1 MEVEPMQRHWSE
13 QELETYWS
21 FSSDELTLI
30 PQRDASSRLG
40 VAASLKFFQLE
51 GFFPS
56 SVKDIPAVAIDH
68 MAKLLDVDP
77 KAIAD
82 YDWQGRTGTRYRRRL
97 RTALG
102 IRPSTTD
109 DFKEVEAWLCQEVV
123 PWDHDLRHLQDA
135 VHAWYRSRLI
145 EPATEG
151 RIERLVRSAVRT
163 YEAAICDGTAA
174 KLLPRTCKA
183 MDALIDSSLSSDE
196 QDADAGSDWRITPFS
211 VLKTDPGRVS
221 LKSVLRE
228 LEKLSQIE
236 ALELPENLF
245 AEIQPKILR
254 QYRLRAAAEPPR
266 EVRLHPEPIRY
277 TLLAAF
283 CWQRRQEIID
293 GLVDLLIQI
302 VHRISVRAEKKV
314 VDELLGDLQKVHGK
328 TTLLFK
334 MAEAALE
341 HPDGVVRQVLY
352 PVVSEQ
358 TLSDLVQ
365 EYRSQGPTYRR
376 HVYTILRA
384 SYSGHYRRML
394 PPLLDA
400 LDFQANTA
408 THRPIIQAL
417 ALIKANRESRKQHF
431 AIDGTVPIEGVIP
444 PNWRELVMEQDPNGE
459 IRVNRINYE
468 ISALHSLRE
477 GLRCKAIWVVG
488 ADRFRNPDDDLPT
501 DFDEQRTHYYAVLQQ
516 PESADDFIA
525 GVRKDME
532 GSLSRLNDGLPQNPK
547 VTLRANG
554 KNRIKLSPLDPQPE
568 PANMLRMKAELMRRW
583 PMTSLLDVLKE
594 TDLRVG
600 FSEVFHSVASREILD
615 RTTLQPRLLR
625 CLYGLGTNAGLKRV
639 VAGDPSL
646 TYNDLL
652 YIRRRY
658 MHKDALREAIA
669 RVANATFAIRRPDIW
684 GEGTT
689 SCASDA
695 KKFGAWDQNLMTEWH
710 IRYGGRGVM
719 IYWHVEKKSV
729 CIYSQLKRCS
739 SSEVAAMIEGVLRHC
754 TEMEVEQQYVDSHG
768 QSEVAFAFSHLLG
781 FDLMPRLKAIAAQK
795 LSRPNPG
802 NVAAYPNLQPILTQ
816 PINWVLIRQQYDEM
830 IKYATALCLGT
841 AEPESI
847 LRRFTRNN
855 VQHPTYR
862 ALIELGKAI
871 KTSFLA
877 RYLHEESLRREI
889 HAGLNVVENWNSA
902 NGFIFYGKS
911 GEIATN
917 RLDDQELSVL
927 SLHLLQACLVYINT
941 LMLQDILAEPAWMGR
956 MTAEDFRALSPLVY
970 VHVNP
975 YGTFELDMD
984 ARLPLAA

>member
-1 MEVEPMQRHWSE
+1 MQRHWNE
-13 QELETYWS
+13 QELDTYWS
-21 FSSDELTLI
+21 FSSDEFALI
-30 PQRDASSRLG
+30 PNGDDSSRLG
-40 VAASLKFFQLE
+40 VGASLKFLQLE

-56 SVKDIPAVAIDH
+56 SAQDIPSVAIDH

-82 YDWQGRTGTRYRRRL
+82 YDWQGRSGTRHRRRL

-102 IRPSTTD
+102 IRPSTAE
-109 DFKEVEAWLCQEVV
+109 DFKAVEAWLRQEVV
-123 PWDHDLRHLQDA
+123 PWDHDSRHLQDT
-135 VHAWYRSRLI
+135 VYEWYRHRLI
-145 EPATEG
+145 EPPSEG
-151 RIERLVRSAVRT
+151 RIERLVRSAVRMHET
-163 YEAAICDGTAA
+163 EIFDTTAA
-174 KLLPRTCKA
+174 KLLPSPKKA
-183 MDALIDSSLSSDE
+183 MDALIDSSIASDDPE
-196 QDADAGSDWRITPFS
+196 ADEGADWHSTPFS

-221 LKSVLRE
+221 LKSVLGE
-228 LEKLSQIE
+228 LEKLSQ
-236 ALELPENLF
+236 LETLQLSDTLF

-266 EVRLHPEPIRY
+266 EVRRHPEPVRY

-283 CWQRRQEIID
+283 CWQRRQEILD

-302 VHRISVRAEKKV
+302 VHRIAVRAEKKV
-314 VDELLGDLQKVHGK
+314 VNALLGDLQKVHGK

-334 MAEAALE
+334 MAEAALAQP
-341 HPDGVVRQVLY
+341 HGVVKEVLY

-358 TLSDLVQ
+358 TLSDLVK
-365 EYRSQGPTYRR
+365 EYRAPGPTYRR

-400 LDFQANTA
+400 LDFRTHLT
-408 THRPIIQAL
+408 THRPIIEAL
-417 ALIKANRESRKQHF
+417 AFIKANRESRKQHF
-431 AIDGTVPIEGVIP
+431 MVDGTVPIEGVIP
-444 PNWRELVMEQDPNGE
+444 AHWRELVMEPDASGQV
-459 IRVNRINYE
+459 RVNRINYE

-477 GLRCKAIWVVG
+477 GLRCKAIWVAG
-488 ADRFRNPDDDLPT
+488 ADRFRNPDEDLPA
-501 DFDEQRTHYYAVLQQ
+501 DFHAQRTTYYAALQQ
-516 PESADDFIA
+516 PENADDFIA
-525 GVRKDME
+525 GVRQAME
-532 GSLSRLNDGLPQNPK
+532 ASLSRFNDGLPKNPK
-547 VTLRANG
+547 VSLRTQG
-554 KNRIKLSPLDPQPE
+554 TNRIKLSPLAPQPE
-568 PANMLRMKAELMRRW
+568 PANILRMKAELMRRW

-600 FSEVFHSVASREILD
+600 FSDAFHSVASREVLD
-615 RTTLQPRLLR
+615 RRLLQPRLLR
-625 CLYGLGTNAGLKRV
+625 CLYGLGSNTGLKRV

-646 TYNDLL
+646 HYPDLL
-652 YIRRRY
+652 YVRRRY
-658 MHKDALREAIA
+658 IHKDALREAIG
-669 RVANATFAIRRPDIW
+669 RVANATLAIRRPEIW

-739 SSEVAAMIEGVLRHC
+739 SSEVAAMMEGVLRHC
-754 TEMEVEQQYVDSHG
+754 TAMEVEQHYVDSHG

-781 FDLMPRLKAIAAQK
+781 FELMPRLKAIAAQK
-795 LSRPNPG
+795 LSRPHPG
-802 NVAAYPNLQPILTQ
+802 NIDAYPNLQPILTQ
-816 PINWVLIRQQYDEM
+816 PINWELIRQHYNDMIQYT
-830 IKYATALCLGT
+830 TALRLGT

-847 LRRFTRNN
+847 LRRFTRTQ
-855 VQHPTYR
+855 VPHPTYR
-862 ALIELGKAI
+862 ALVELGKAI
-871 KTSFLA
+871 KTTFLA
-877 RYLHEESLRREI
+877 RYLHEESLRREVNE
-889 HAGLNVVENWNSA
+889 GLNVVENWNSA

-927 SLHLLQACLVYINT
+927 SLHLLQSCLVYINT

-975 YGTFELDMD
+975 YGTFELDME

>member
-1 MEVEPMQRHWSE
+1 MKHE
-13 QELETYWS
+13 S
-21 FSSDELTLI
+21 FEICQSI
-30 PQRDASSRLG
+30 R

-51 GFFPS
+51 GSFPS
-56 SVKDIPAVAIDH
+56 SGRDIPAAALDY
-68 MAKLLDVDP
+68 MAKQLAVEP
-77 KAIAD
+77 NAILA
-82 YDWQGRTGTRYRRRL
+82 YDWQGRTGKRYRGRL

-102 IRPSTTD
+102 IRPATAE
-109 DFKEVEAWLCQEVV
+109 DFKAVETWLREEVV
-123 PWDHDLRHLQDA
+123 PWDHHLRHLQDA
-135 VHAWYRSRLI
+135 VLGWYRSRHI
-145 EPATEG
+145 EPPTEG
-151 RIERLVRSAVRT
+151 RMDRLVRSAIRT
-163 YEAAICDGTAA
+163 HEAAICDGTAA
-174 KLLPRTCKA
+174 KLSPSTRQAL
-183 MDALIDSSLSSDE
+183 DALLDSSLPSDE
-196 QDADAGSDWRITPFS
+196 HEAQEGSDWRTTSFS

-228 LEKLSQIE
+228 LEKLRQIE
-236 ALELPENLF
+236 ALELPDNLF
-245 AEIQPKILR
+245 AAIQPKILR

-266 EVRLHPEPIRY
+266 EMRLHPEPLRY

-314 VDELLGDLQKVHGK
+314 VEELVGDLQKVHGK

-341 HPDGVVRQVLY
+341 QPHGVVKEVLY

-358 TLSDLVQ
+358 TLSDLVK
-365 EYRSQGPTYRR
+365 EYRAHGPTYRR

-400 LDFQANTA
+400 LAFRANPA

-417 ALIKANRESRKQHF
+417 ALIEANRDSRKQHF
-431 AIDGTVPIEGVIP
+431 LVDGTVPIAGVIP
-444 PNWRELVMEQDPNGE
+444 PQWRELVMEQDASGA

-488 ADRFRNPDDDLPT
+488 ADRFRNPDDDLPA
-501 DFDEQRTHYYAVLQQ
+501 DFDVQRTTYYAALQQ
-516 PESADDFIA
+516 PESAEDFIA
-525 GVRKDME
+525 GVRHTME
-532 GSLSRLNDGLPQNPK
+532 EALARFNDGLPANPK
-547 VTLRANG
+547 VTLHTQG

-568 PANMLRMKAELMRRW
+568 PANILRVKAELMSRW
-583 PMTSLLDVLKE
+583 PMTSLLDVVKE

-600 FSEVFHSVASREILD
+600 FSDALHSVAAREMLD
-615 RTTLQPRLLR
+615 RAIVQPRLLR

-646 TYNDLL
+646 HYHDLL

-658 MHKDALREAIA
+658 MHKDALREAIS
-669 RVANATFAIRRPDIW
+669 RVANATFAIRRPEIW

-719 IYWHVEKKSV
+719 IYWHVEKKAV

-754 TEMEVEQQYVDSHG
+754 TDMEVEQQYVDSHG

-781 FDLMPRLKAIAAQK
+781 FDLMPRLKAIASQK

-802 NVAAYPNLQPILTQ
+802 NVDAYPNLQSILTQ
-816 PINWVLIRQQYDEM
+816 PINWALIRQQYDEM
-830 IKYATALCLGT
+830 IKYTTALRLGT

-855 VQHPTYR
+855 VQHPTYQ
-862 ALIELGKAI
+862 ALVELGKAI
-871 KTSFLA
+871 KTTFLA
-877 RYLHEESLRREI
+877 RYLHEESLRREVN
-889 HAGLNVVENWNSA
+889 AGLNVVENWNSA

-941 LMLQDILAEPAWMGR
+941 LMLQAILADSTWMGR
-956 MTAEDFRALSPLVY
+956 MTADDFRALSPLVY
-970 VHVNP
+970 THINP
-975 YGTFELDMD
+975 YGTFELDMN
-984 ARLPLAA
+984 ARLPIAA

>member
-1 MEVEPMQRHWSE
+1 
-13 QELETYWS
+13 
-21 FSSDELTLI
+21 
-30 PQRDASSRLG
+30 
-40 VAASLKFFQLE
+40 
-51 GFFPS
+51 
-56 SVKDIPAVAIDH
+56 
-68 MAKLLDVDP
+68 
-77 KAIAD
+77 
-82 YDWQGRTGTRYRRRL
+82 
-97 RTALG
+97 
-102 IRPSTTD
+102 
-109 DFKEVEAWLCQEVV
+109 
-123 PWDHDLRHLQDA
+123 
-135 VHAWYRSRLI
+135 
-145 EPATEG
+145 
-151 RIERLVRSAVRT
+151 
-163 YEAAICDGTAA
+163 
-174 KLLPRTCKA
+174 
-183 MDALIDSSLSSDE
+183 
-196 QDADAGSDWRITPFS
+196 
-211 VLKTDPGRVS
+211 
-221 LKSVLRE
+221 
-228 LEKLSQIE
+228 
-236 ALELPENLF
+236 
-245 AEIQPKILR
+245 
-254 QYRLRAAAEPPR
+254 
-266 EVRLHPEPIRY
+266 
-277 TLLAAF
+277 
-283 CWQRRQEIID
+283 
-293 GLVDLLIQI
+293 VDLLIQI

-334 MAEAALE
+334 IAEAALE

-358 TLSDLVQ
+358 TLSDLVKG
-365 EYRSQGPTYRR
+365 YRSNGPTYRR

-400 LDFQANTA
+400 LDFRANTA

-417 ALIKANRESRKQHF
+417 DLIKANRDSRKQHF
-431 AIDGTVPIEGVIP
+431 MVDGTVPIEGVIP
-444 PNWRELVMEQDPNGE
+444 PNWRELVMEQDSNGE
-459 IRVNRINYE
+459 VRVNRINYE

-488 ADRFRNPDDDLPT
+488 ADRFRNPDDDVPA
-501 DFDEQRTHYYAVLQQ
+501 DFEEQRIRYYAVLRQ
-516 PESADDFIA
+516 PERADDFIA
-525 GVRKDME
+525 GVCTDME
-532 GSLSRLNDGLPQNPK
+532 ESLSRLNDGLPQNPN
-547 VTLRANG
+547 VTLRLQG
-554 KNRIKLSPLDPQPE
+554 QNRIKLSPLDPQPE
-568 PANMLRMKAELMRRW
+568 PANILRMKAELMSRW

-600 FSEVFHSVASREILD
+600 FSEVFHSVASREMLD
-615 RTTLQPRLLR
+615 RITLQPRLLR

-639 VAGDPSL
+639 IAGASSL

-754 TEMEVEQQYVDSHG
+754 TEMEVEHQYVDSHG

-781 FDLMPRLKAIAAQK
+781 FDLMPRLKAIASQK
-795 LSRPNPG
+795 LSRPNAG
-802 NVAAYPNLQPILTQ
+802 HVDAYPNLQPILTQ
-816 PINWVLIRQQYDEM
+816 PINWALIRHQYDDM
-830 IKYATALCLGT
+830 IKYATALRVGT

-847 LRRFTRNN
+847 LQRFTRTN

-862 ALIELGKAI
+862 ALVELGKAV
-871 KTSFLA
+871 KTAFLA
-877 RYLHEESLRREI
+877 RYLHEEALRREI
-889 HAGLNVVENWNSA
+889 HEGLNVVENWNST

-917 RLDDQELSVL
+917 RLDDQEVSVL

-956 MTAEDFRALSPLVY
+956 MTVEDFRALSPLVY
-970 VHVNP
+970 THVNP
-975 YGTFELDMD
+975 YGTFELDMTS
-984 ARLPLAA
+984 RLPLAA

>member
-1 MEVEPMQRHWSE
+1 MQRHWNDHD
-13 QELETYWS
+13 LETYWS
-21 FSSDELTLI
+21 LSSDELKLI
-30 PQRDASSRLG
+30 PHRDASSRLG
-40 VAASLKFFQLE
+40 VAASLKFLQLE
-51 GFFPS
+51 GYFPS
-56 SVKDIPAVAIDH
+56 SDRDIPSAALDY
-68 MAKLLDVDP
+68 MAKQLDVEP
-77 KAIAD
+77 NAILD
-82 YDWQGRTGTRYRRRL
+82 YDWQGRTGKRYRGRL

-102 IRPSTTD
+102 IRSATAE
-109 DFKEVEAWLCQEVV
+109 DFKAVESWLREEVV
-123 PWDHDLRHLQDA
+123 PWDHNLRHLQEA
-135 VHAWYRSRLI
+135 VYEWYRSRLI
-145 EPATEG
+145 EPPTAG

-163 YEAAICDGTAA
+163 HEAGIFDGTVA
-174 KLLPRTCKA
+174 KLLPSTRQA
-183 MDALIDSSLSSDE
+183 MDALIDSSIPSD
-196 QDADAGSDWRITPFS
+196 DPNADEGVDWRSTTFS

-228 LEKLSQIE
+228 LEKLRQIE
-236 ALELPENLF
+236 NLQLPENLF
-245 AEIQPKILR
+245 TEIQPKILR

-283 CWQRRQEIID
+283 CWQRRQEFID

-341 HPDGVVRQVLY
+341 QPNGVVKDVLY

-358 TLSDLVQ
+358 TLADLVK
-365 EYRSQGPTYRR
+365 EYRANGPTYRR

-400 LDFQANTA
+400 LDFRTNLA
-408 THRPIIQAL
+408 THRPIINAL

-431 AIDGTVPIEGVIP
+431 AVDGTVPIEGVVP
-444 PNWRELVMEQDPNGE
+444 PNWRELVMEQDSSGE

-488 ADRFRNPDDDLPT
+488 ADRFRNPDEDLPA
-501 DFDEQRTHYYAVLQQ
+501 DFDTQRTTYYMALQQ

-525 GVRKDME
+525 GVRQAME
-532 GSLSRLNDGLPQNPK
+532 DALSRFNDGLPKNPK
-547 VTLRANG
+547 VTLRVQG
-554 KNRIKLSPLDPQPE
+554 KNRIKLSPLEPQPE
-568 PANMLRMKAELMRRW
+568 PANMLRIKAELMSRW

-600 FSEVFHSVASREILD
+600 FSDAFHSVASREMLD
-615 RTTLQPRLLR
+615 RSVLQPRLLR

-646 TYNDLL
+646 NYHDLL

-658 MHKDALREAIA
+658 LQKDALREAIGH
-669 RVANATFAIRRPDIW
+669 VANATFAIRRPEIW

-781 FDLMPRLKAIAAQK
+781 FELMPRLKAIASQK
-795 LSRPNPG
+795 LSRPHPG
-802 NVAAYPNLQPILTQ
+802 NVDAYPNLQPILTQ
-816 PINWVLIRQQYDEM
+816 PINWELIRQHYDDMIQY
-830 IKYATALCLGT
+830 TAALRFGT

-847 LRRFTRNN
+847 LRRFTRSN

-862 ALIELGKAI
+862 ALVELGKAI
-871 KTSFLA
+871 KTTFLA
-877 RYLHEESLRREI
+877 RYLHEEAIRQEVNE
-889 HAGLNVVENWNSA
+889 GLNVVENWNSA

-927 SLHLLQACLVYINT
+927 SLHLLQSCLVYINT
-941 LMLQDILAEPAWMGR
+941 LMLQDILAEPEWMDR
-956 MTAEDFRALSPLVY
+956 MTTEDFRALSPLVY
-970 VHVNP
+970 THVNP
-975 YGTFELDMD
+975 YGIFELDMD

>member
-1 MEVEPMQRHWSE
+1 MQRHWNE
-13 QELETYWS
+13 HELETYWS
-21 FSSDELTLI
+21 FSSDEFKLI

-40 VAASLKFFQLE
+40 GAASLKFFQLE
-51 GFFPS
+51 GSFPS
-56 SVKDIPAVAIDH
+56 SGRDIPAAALDY
-68 MAKLLDVDP
+68 MAKQLAVEP
-77 KAIAD
+77 NAILA
-82 YDWQGRTGTRYRRRL
+82 YDWQGRTGKRYRGRL

-102 IRPSTTD
+102 IRPATAE
-109 DFKEVEAWLCQEVV
+109 DFKAVETWLREEVV
-123 PWDHDLRHLQDA
+123 PWDHHLRHLQDA
-135 VHAWYRSRLI
+135 VLGWYRSRHI
-145 EPATEG
+145 EPPTEG
-151 RIERLVRSAVRT
+151 RMDRLVRSAIRT
-163 YEAAICDGTAA
+163 HEAAICDGTAA
-174 KLLPRTCKA
+174 QLSPRTRQA
-183 MDALIDSSLSSDE
+183 LDALLDSSLPSDE
-196 QDADAGSDWRITPFS
+196 HEAQEGSDWRTTSFR

-228 LEKLSQIE
+228 LEKLRQIE
-236 ALELPENLF
+236 ALELPDNLF
-245 AEIQPKILR
+245 AAIQPKILR
-254 QYRLRAAAEPPR
+254 QYRLRAVAEPPR
-266 EVRLHPEPIRY
+266 EMRLHPEPLRY

-314 VDELLGDLQKVHGK
+314 VEELVGDLQKVHGK

-341 HPDGVVRQVLY
+341 QPHGVVKEVLY

-358 TLSDLVQ
+358 TLSDLVK
-365 EYRSQGPTYRR
+365 EYRAHGPTYRR

-400 LDFQANTA
+400 LAFRANPA

-417 ALIKANRESRKQHF
+417 ALIKANRDSRKQHF
-431 AIDGTVPIEGVIP
+431 LVDGTVPIAGVISP
-444 PNWRELVMEQDPNGE
+444 QWRELVMEQDASGA

-488 ADRFRNPDDDLPT
+488 ADRFRNPDDDLPA
-501 DFDEQRTHYYAVLQQ
+501 DFDVQRTTYYAALQQ
-516 PESADDFIA
+516 PESTEDFIA
-525 GVRKDME
+525 GVRHTME
-532 GSLSRLNDGLPQNPK
+532 EALARFNDGLPANPK
-547 VTLRANG
+547 VTLHTQG

-568 PANMLRMKAELMRRW
+568 PANILRVKAELMSRW
-583 PMTSLLDVLKE
+583 PMTSLLDVVKE

-600 FSEVFHSVASREILD
+600 FSDALHSVAAREMLD
-615 RTTLQPRLLR
+615 RAIVQPRLLR

-646 TYNDLL
+646 HYHDLL

-658 MHKDALREAIA
+658 MHKDALREAIS
-669 RVANATFAIRRPDIW
+669 RVANATFAIRRPEIW

-719 IYWHVEKKSV
+719 IYWHVEKKAV

-754 TEMEVEQQYVDSHG
+754 TDMEVEQQYVDSHG

-781 FDLMPRLKAIAAQK
+781 FDLMPRLKAIASQK

-802 NVAAYPNLQPILTQ
+802 NVDAYPNLQSILTQ
-816 PINWVLIRQQYDEM
+816 PINWALIRQQYDEM
-830 IKYATALCLGT
+830 IKYTTALRLGT

-855 VQHPTYR
+855 VQHPTYQ
-862 ALIELGKAI
+862 ALVELGKAI
-871 KTSFLA
+871 KTTFLA
-877 RYLHEESLRREI
+877 RYLHEEWLRREVN
-889 HAGLNVVENWNSA
+889 AGLNVVENWNSA

-941 LMLQDILAEPAWMGR
+941 LMLQAILADSTWMGR
-956 MTAEDFRALSPLVY
+956 MTADDFRALSPLVY
-970 VHVNP
+970 THINP
-975 YGTFELDMD
+975 YGTFELDMN
-984 ARLPLAA
+984 ARLPIAA

>member
-1 MEVEPMQRHWSE
+1 MQRHWNDD
-13 QELETYWS
+13 ELEPSWS
-21 FSSDELTLI
+21 FSSDELQLL
-30 PQRDASSRLG
+30 PHRDASSRLG

-51 GFFPS
+51 GYFPS
-56 SVKDIPAVAIDH
+56 SGRDIPSAALDY
-68 MAKLLDVDP
+68 MAKQLDVAP
-77 KAIAD
+77 NALSD
-82 YDWQGRTGTRYRRRL
+82 YDWQGRTGKRYRGRL

-102 IRPSTTD
+102 IRSATPE
-109 DFKEVEAWLCQEVV
+109 DFDALESWLREEVV
-123 PWDHDLRHLQDA
+123 PWDHNLRHLQDA
-135 VHAWYRSRLI
+135 VHEWYRSRLI
-145 EPATEG
+145 EPPSEG
-151 RIERLVRSAVRT
+151 RIERLVRSAVRIH
-163 YEAAICDGTAA
+163 ESEICDGTAA
-174 KLLPRTCKA
+174 KLLPSTRKA
-183 MDALIDSSLSSDE
+183 MDALIDSSIPSDDSE
-196 QDADAGSDWRITPFS
+196 ADEGSDWHNTSFS

-228 LEKLSQIE
+228 LEKLNQIE
-236 ALELPENLF
+236 TLALPENLF

-266 EVRLHPEPIRY
+266 EVRRHPEPIRY

-314 VDELLGDLQKVHGK
+314 VDALLGDLQKVHGK

-334 MAEAALE
+334 MAEAALDQPE
-341 HPDGVVRQVLY
+341 GVVREVLY

-358 TLSDLVQ
+358 TLTDLVK
-365 EYRSQGPTYRR
+365 EYRSNGPTYRR

-400 LDFQANTA
+400 LDFRANPA
-408 THRPIIQAL
+408 THRPLIDAL
-417 ALIKANRESRKQHF
+417 AFIKANRDSRKQHF
-431 AIDGTVPIEGVIP
+431 IVDDTVPIDGVIP
-444 PNWRELVMEQDPNGE
+444 PNWRELVLEQDPSGA

-488 ADRFRNPDDDLPT
+488 ADRFRNPDEDLPT
-501 DFDEQRTHYYAVLQQ
+501 DFDVQRTTYYAALQQ
-516 PESADDFIA
+516 PENADDFIS

-532 GSLSRLNDGLPQNPK
+532 ESLSRFNDGLPQNPK
-547 VTLRANG
+547 VTLRLQG

-568 PANMLRMKAELMRRW
+568 PANILRVKAELMSRW

-594 TDLRVG
+594 TNLRVG
-600 FSEVFHSVASREILD
+600 FSEAFHSVASRETLD
-615 RTTLQPRLLR
+615 RTALQPRLLR
-625 CLYGLGTNAGLKRV
+625 CLYGLGTNTGLKRV

-658 MHKDALREAIA
+658 IQKDALREAIA
-669 RVANATFAIRRPDIW
+669 RIANATFAIRRPEIW

-689 SCASDA
+689 SCASDS

-739 SSEVAAMIEGVLRHC
+739 SSEVAAMIEGVLRHS
-754 TEMEVEQQYVDSHG
+754 TDMEVGQQYVDSHG

-781 FDLMPRLKAIAAQK
+781 FDLMPRLKAIASQK

-802 NVAAYPNLQPILTQ
+802 NVDAYPHLQPILTQ
-816 PINWVLIRQQYDEM
+816 PINWALIREQYDDM
-830 IKYATALCLGT
+830 IKYATALRVGT

-847 LRRFTRNN
+847 LRRLTRNN

-862 ALIELGKAI
+862 ALVELGKAI
-871 KTSFLA
+871 KTTFLS
-877 RYLHEESLRREI
+877 RYLHEESLRQEI
-889 HAGLNVVENWNSA
+889 NAGLNVVENWNSA

-941 LMLQDILAEPAWMGR
+941 LMLQEILAQPEWMGR
-956 MTAEDFRALSPLVY
+956 MTAEDFRALSPLIY
-970 VHVNP
+970 MHVNP
-975 YGTFELDMD
+975 YGIFELNMEE
-984 ARLPLAA
+984 RLPIAA

>member
-1 MEVEPMQRHWSE
+1 MQRHWNDH
-13 QELETYWS
+13 ELETYWS
-21 FSSDELTLI
+21 FSSDEFKLI

-51 GFFPS
+51 GSFPS
-56 SVKDIPAVAIDH
+56 SGRDIPAAALDY
-68 MAKLLDVDP
+68 MAKQLAVEP
-77 KAIAD
+77 NAILA
-82 YDWQGRTGTRYRRRL
+82 YDWQGRTGKRYRGRL

-102 IRPSTTD
+102 IRPATAE
-109 DFKEVEAWLCQEVV
+109 DFKAVETWLREEIV
-123 PWDHDLRHLQDA
+123 PWDHHLRHLQDA
-135 VHAWYRSRLI
+135 VLGWYRSRHI
-145 EPATEG
+145 EPPTEG
-151 RIERLVRSAVRT
+151 RMDRLVRSAIRT
-163 YEAAICDGTAA
+163 HEAAICDGTAA
-174 KLLPRTCKA
+174 KLSPSTRQAL
-183 MDALIDSSLSSDE
+183 DALLDSSLPSDE
-196 QDADAGSDWRITPFS
+196 HEAQEGSDWRTTSFS

-228 LEKLSQIE
+228 LEKLRQIE
-236 ALELPENLF
+236 ALELPDNLF
-245 AEIQPKILR
+245 AAIQPKILR

-266 EVRLHPEPIRY
+266 EMRLHPEPLRY

-314 VDELLGDLQKVHGK
+314 VEELVGDLQKVHGK

-341 HPDGVVRQVLY
+341 QPHGVVKEVLY

-358 TLSDLVQ
+358 TLSDLVK
-365 EYRSQGPTYRR
+365 EYRAHGPTYRR

-400 LDFQANTA
+400 LAFRANPA

-417 ALIKANRESRKQHF
+417 ALIEANRDSRKQHF
-431 AIDGTVPIEGVIP
+431 LVDGTVPIAGVIP
-444 PNWRELVMEQDPNGE
+444 PQWRELVMEQDASGA

-488 ADRFRNPDDDLPT
+488 ADRFRNPDDDLPA
-501 DFDEQRTHYYAVLQQ
+501 DFDVQRTTYYAALQQ
-516 PESADDFIA
+516 PESAEDFIA
-525 GVRKDME
+525 GVRHTME
-532 GSLSRLNDGLPQNPK
+532 EALARFNDGLPANPK
-547 VTLRANG
+547 VTLHTQG

-568 PANMLRMKAELMRRW
+568 PANILRVKAELMSRW
-583 PMTSLLDVLKE
+583 PMTSLLDVVKE

-600 FSEVFHSVASREILD
+600 FSDALHSVAAREMLD
-615 RTTLQPRLLR
+615 RAIVQPRLLR

-646 TYNDLL
+646 HYHDLL

-658 MHKDALREAIA
+658 MHKDALREAIS
-669 RVANATFAIRRPDIW
+669 RVANATFAIRRPEIW

-719 IYWHVEKKSV
+719 IYWHVEKKAV

-754 TEMEVEQQYVDSHG
+754 TDMEVEQQYVDSHG

-781 FDLMPRLKAIAAQK
+781 FDLMPRLKAIASQK

-802 NVAAYPNLQPILTQ
+802 NVDAYPNLQSILTQ
-816 PINWVLIRQQYDEM
+816 PINWALIRQQYDEM
-830 IKYATALCLGT
+830 IKYTTALRLGT

-855 VQHPTYR
+855 VQHPTYQ
-862 ALIELGKAI
+862 ALVELGKAI
-871 KTSFLA
+871 KTTFLA
-877 RYLHEESLRREI
+877 RYLHEESLRREVN
-889 HAGLNVVENWNSA
+889 AGLNVVENWNSA

-941 LMLQDILAEPAWMGR
+941 LMLQAILADSTWMGR
-956 MTAEDFRALSPLVY
+956 MTADDFRALSPLVY
-970 VHVNP
+970 THINP
-975 YGTFELDMD
+975 YGTFELDMN
-984 ARLPLAA
+984 ARLPIAA

>member
-1 MEVEPMQRHWSE
+1 MEVESMQRHWSE
-13 QELETYWS
+13 QELDAYWS
-21 FSSDELTLI
+21 FSTDELQLI
-30 PQRDASSRLG
+30 PHRDPSSRLG
-40 VAASLKFFQLE
+40 VASALKFFQLE
-51 GFFPS
+51 GYFPS
-56 SVKDIPAVAIDH
+56 SGRDIPSAAIDY
-68 MAKLLDVDP
+68 MAKQLDVEP
-77 KAIAD
+77 TAISD
-82 YDWQGRTGTRYRRRL
+82 YDWQGRTGKRYRGRL

-102 IRPSTTD
+102 VRPATVD
-109 DFKEVEAWLCQEVV
+109 DFKAVETWLRADVV
-123 PWDHDLRHLQDA
+123 PWDHNLRHLQDA
-135 VHAWYRSRLI
+135 VLEWYRSRRI
-145 EPATEG
+145 EPPTAG
-151 RIERLVRSAVRT
+151 RIERLVRSTVRT
-163 YEAAICDGTAA
+163 HEAEIFDGTAA
-174 KLLPRTCKA
+174 KLLPSTRRA
-183 MDALIDSSLSSDE
+183 MDALIDSSVPSDDH
-196 QDADAGSDWRITPFS
+196 DAEESSDWRSTTFS

-228 LEKLSQIE
+228 LEKLRQIE
-236 ALELPENLF
+236 ALELPDTLF
-245 AEIQPKILR
+245 AEIQPKLLR
-254 QYRLRAAAEPPR
+254 QYRVRAAAEPPR
-266 EVRLHPEPIRY
+266 EVHLHPEPMRY

-341 HPDGVVRQVLY
+341 QPKGVVREVLY

-358 TLSDLVQ
+358 TLSDLVK
-365 EYRSQGPTYRR
+365 EYHSHGPTYRR
-376 HVYTILRA
+376 HIYTILRA

-394 PPLLDA
+394 PPLLNA
-400 LDFQANTA
+400 LDFRANTA

-417 ALIKANRESRKQHF
+417 AFIRANRDSRKQHF
-431 AIDGTVPIEGVIP
+431 IVDGTVPIEGVIP
-444 PNWRELVMEQDPNGE
+444 PNWRELVMERDPSGE
-459 IRVNRINYE
+459 LRVNRINYE

-488 ADRFRNPDDDLPT
+488 ADRFRNPDDDLPA
-501 DFDEQRTHYYAVLQQ
+501 DFGVQRTHYYAALQQ
-516 PESADDFIA
+516 PESADDFVA
-525 GVRKDME
+525 GVCTDME
-532 GSLSRLNDGLPQNPK
+532 ESLSRLNDGLPQNPK
-547 VTLRANG
+547 VTLRLQG
-554 KNRIKLSPLDPQPE
+554 QNRIKLSPLDPQPE
-568 PANMLRMKAELMRRW
+568 PANILRMKAELMSRW

-600 FSEVFHSVASREILD
+600 FSEAFHSVASREMLD
-615 RTTLQPRLLR
+615 RTILQPRVLR

-639 VAGDPSL
+639 IAGAPSL
-646 TYNDLL
+646 HYHDLL

-658 MHKDALREAIA
+658 LHKDALREAIA

-695 KKFGAWDQNLMTEWH
+695 KKFGAWAQNLMTEWH

-719 IYWHVEKKSV
+719 IYWHVEKTSV

-754 TEMEVEQQYVDSHG
+754 TEMEVEQHYVDSHG
-768 QSEVAFAFSHLLG
+768 QSEIAFAFSHLLG
-781 FDLMPRLKAIAAQK
+781 FDLMPRLKAIASQK

-802 NVAAYPNLQPILTQ
+802 HVDAYPNLQPILTL
-816 PINWVLIRQQYDEM
+816 PINWALIRHQYDDM
-830 IKYATALCLGT
+830 IKYATALRVGT

-847 LRRFTRNN
+847 LRRFTRAN
-855 VQHPTYR
+855 VQHPTYQ
-862 ALIELGKAI
+862 ALVELGKAI
-871 KTSFLA
+871 KTTFLA
-877 RYLHEESLRREI
+877 RYLHEEAFRREI
-889 HAGLNVVENWNSA
+889 HEGLNVVENWNSA

-970 VHVNP
+970 THVNP
-975 YGTFELDMD
+975 YGTFELDMTS
-984 ARLPLAA
+984 RLPLAA

>member
-1 MEVEPMQRHWSE
+1 
-13 QELETYWS
+13 
-21 FSSDELTLI
+21 
-30 PQRDASSRLG
+30 
-40 VAASLKFFQLE
+40 
-51 GFFPS
+51 
-56 SVKDIPAVAIDH
+56 
-68 MAKLLDVDP
+68 
-77 KAIAD
+77 
-82 YDWQGRTGTRYRRRL
+82 
-97 RTALG
+97 
-102 IRPSTTD
+102 
-109 DFKEVEAWLCQEVV
+109 
-123 PWDHDLRHLQDA
+123 
-135 VHAWYRSRLI
+135 
-145 EPATEG
+145 
-151 RIERLVRSAVRT
+151 
-163 YEAAICDGTAA
+163 
-174 KLLPRTCKA
+174 
-183 MDALIDSSLSSDE
+183 MDALIDSSIPSDDHDADESSDWH
-196 QDADAGSDWRITPFS
+196 STPFS

-236 ALELPENLF
+236 TLELPDNLF
-245 AEIQPKILR
+245 VEIQPKILR

-266 EVRLHPEPIRY
+266 EVRRHPEPIRY
-277 TLLAAF
+277 TFLAAF

-341 HPDGVVRQVLY
+341 QPHGVVKEVLY

-358 TLSDLVQ
+358 TLSDLVK
-365 EYRSQGPTYRR
+365 EYRSNGPTYRR

-400 LDFQANTA
+400 LDFRANTA
-408 THRPIIQAL
+408 PQRPIIKAL
-417 ALIKANRESRKQHF
+417 ALIKANRDSRQQHF
-431 AIDGTVPIEGVIP
+431 AVDGTVPIEGVVP
-444 PNWRELVMEQDPNGE
+444 PHWRELVLEQDASGE
-459 IRVNRINYE
+459 RRVNRINYE
-468 ISALHSLRE
+468 ISVLHSLRE
-477 GLRCKAIWVVG
+477 GLRCKAIWVAG
-488 ADRFRNPDDDLPT
+488 ADRFRNPDDDLPA
-501 DFDEQRTHYYAVLQQ
+501 DFDVQRTTYYTALQQ

-525 GVRKDME
+525 GVHKAME
-532 GSLSRLNDGLPQNPK
+532 DALSRFNDGLPKNPR
-547 VTLRANG
+547 VTLREQG

-568 PANMLRMKAELMRRW
+568 PANILRIKAELMSRW

-600 FSEVFHSVASREILD
+600 FSDAFHSVASREMLD

-639 VAGDPSL
+639 VAGDL
-646 TYNDLL
+646 FLNYHDLL

-658 MHKDALREAIA
+658 LHKDALREAIGH
-669 RVANATFAIRRPDIW
+669 VANATFAIRRPEIW

-719 IYWHVEKKSV
+719 IYWHVEKKSI

-781 FDLMPRLKAIAAQK
+781 FDLMPRLKAIASQK
-795 LSRPNPG
+795 LSRPHPG
-802 NVAAYPNLQPILTQ
+802 NADAYPNLQPILTQ
-816 PINWVLIRQQYDEM
+816 PINWALIRQHYDDM
-830 IKYATALCLGT
+830 IKYTTALRLGT

-862 ALIELGKAI
+862 ALVELGRAI
-871 KTSFLA
+871 KTTFLA
-877 RYLHEESLRREI
+877 RYLHEESLRREVNE
-889 HAGLNVVENWNSA
+889 GLNVVENWNSA

-970 VHVNP
+970 THVNP

>member
-1 MEVEPMQRHWSE
+1 MQRHWSE

-30 PQRDASSRLG
+30 PHRDASSRLG

-56 SVKDIPAVAIDH
+56 SVKDIPAVAMDH

-77 KAIAD
+77 QAIAD
-82 YDWQGRTGTRYRRRL
+82 YDWRGRTGARYRGRL

-102 IRPSTTD
+102 IRPATAE
-109 DFKEVEAWLCQEVV
+109 DFKAVEEWLRQDVV
-123 PWDHDLRHLQDA
+123 PWDHDARHLQDA
-135 VHAWYRSRLI
+135 MHAWYRSRLI
-145 EPATEG
+145 EPPTEG
-151 RIERLVRSAVRT
+151 RIARLVRSAVRT
-163 YEAAICDGTAA
+163 HETAICDGIAA
-174 KLLPRTCKA
+174 KLLPSTRQA
-183 MDALIDSSLSSDE
+183 LDALIDSSLASDN
-196 QDADAGSDWRITPFS
+196 QDADEGSDWRSTPFS
-211 VLKTDPGRVS
+211 ALKTDPGRVS
-221 LKSVLRE
+221 LQSVLRE
-228 LEKLSQIE
+228 LEKLCQIE
-236 ALELPENLF
+236 TLELPDHLF
-245 AEIQPKILR
+245 AAIQPKILR
-254 QYRLRAAAEPPR
+254 QYRLRAAVEPPR
-266 EVRLHPEPIRY
+266 EVRRHPEPIRY
-277 TLLAAF
+277 TTLAAF

-314 VDELLGDLQKVHGK
+314 VDELLGDLQKVRGK

-341 HPDGVVRQVLY
+341 QPEGVVREVLY

-358 TLSDLVQ
+358 TLSDLVK
-365 EYRSQGPTYRR
+365 EYRSNGPTYRR

-400 LDFQANTA
+400 LDFRANTA
-408 THRPIIQAL
+408 THRPIITAL
-417 ALIKANRESRKQHF
+417 ALIKANRDSRKQHF
-431 AIDGTVPIEGVIP
+431 PVDGTVPIDGVVP
-444 PNWRELVMEQDPNGE
+444 AHWRELVLEQDPNGE

-468 ISALHSLRE
+468 ISMLHSLRE
-477 GLRCKAIWVVG
+477 GLRCKAIWVAG
-488 ADRFRNPDDDLPT
+488 ADRFRNPDDDLPA
-501 DFDEQRTHYYAVLQQ
+501 DFDVQRTTYYAALQQ
-516 PESADDFIA
+516 PESADDFIT
-525 GVRKDME
+525 GVRTAME
-532 GSLSRLNDGLPQNPK
+532 DALSRFNAGLPKNPK
-547 VTLRANG
+547 VTLHVQG

-568 PANMLRMKAELMRRW
+568 PATLLRMKAELMRRW
-583 PMTSLLDVLKE
+583 PMTSLLDVFKE

-600 FSEVFHSVASREILD
+600 FSHAFQSVASREVLD
-615 RTTLQPRLLR
+615 RSMLQPRLLR

-639 VAGDPSL
+639 VAGDPSVH
-646 TYNDLL
+646 YHDLL
-652 YIRRRY
+652 YIRQRY
-658 MHKDALREAIA
+658 LHKDALREAIS
-669 RVANATFAIRRPDIW
+669 RVANATFAIRRPEIW

-768 QSEVAFAFSHLLG
+768 QSEVAFAFSSLLG
-781 FDLMPRLKAIAAQK
+781 FDLMPRLKAIASQK
-795 LSRPNPG
+795 LSRPTPG
-802 NVAAYPNLQPILTQ
+802 NVDAYPNLQPILTQ
-816 PINWVLIRQQYDEM
+816 PINWGLIHQHYDEM
-830 IKYATALCLGT
+830 IKYATALRLGT

-847 LRRFTRNN
+847 LRRFTRHH

-862 ALIELGKAI
+862 ALVELGKAI
-871 KTSFLA
+871 KTTFLA
-877 RYLHEESLRREI
+877 RYLHEEPIRRAVNE
-889 HAGLNVVENWNSA
+889 GLNVVENWNSA

-941 LMLQDILAEPAWMGR
+941 LMLQDILADPAWMGG

-970 VHVNP
+970 THVNP
-975 YGTFELDMD
+975 YGTFALDMD
-984 ARLPLAA
+984 ARLPIAA